1 MRCRYCLPREVFGS
15 DFAFLNKADV
25 LTYEEISR
33 VATVFAR
40 LGVRKIRLTGGE
52 PLLRNGVH
60 NLVSLLASI
69 PGIEDLAKTS
79 NGYLLSEQAS
89 ALAKAGLHRI
99 TVSLDSLADEVFG
112 VMNGRGYGVER
123 VIQGIAAAEE
133 AGLSPIKIDAV
144 VQRNVNDAGIVD
156 LARRFKGTSH
166 IVRFIEYMDVVNI
179 NGWRTEQVVPAKEI
193 VQRIN
198 AELPIK
204 PIDPNYF
211 GEVAKRWRYLD
222 GEGEIG
228 VITSVTEPFCQ
239 SCTRARLSPDGKIFS
254 CLFGT
259 EGCDLR
265 EPLRTGATDDDL
277 TAIISRTWFKR
288 TDRYSEI
295 RASLNKPIGQKVE
308 MYHIGG

>member
-1 MRCRYCLPREVFGS
+1 M
-15 DFAFLNKADV
+15 
-25 LTYEEISR
+25 
-33 VATVFAR
+33 
-40 LGVRKIRLTGGE
+40 
-52 PLLRNGVH
+52 
-60 NLVSLLASI
+60 
-69 PGIEDLAKTS
+69 
-79 NGYLLSEQAS
+79 
-89 ALAKAGLHRI
+89 
-99 TVSLDSLADEVFG
+99 
-112 VMNGRGYGVER
+112 
-123 VIQGIAAAEE
+123 
-133 AGLSPIKIDAV
+133 
-144 VQRNVNDAGIVD
+144 
-156 LARRFKGTSH
+156 
-166 IVRFIEYMDVVNI
+166 RFIEYMDVGNI

>member
-1 MRCRYCLPREVFGS
+1 MRAELFGERYKFLPKE
-15 DFAFLNKADV
+15 DV

-69 PGIEDLAKTS
+69 PGIEDLAMTS

-144 VQRNVNDAGIVD
+144 VQRNVNDAGIVE

-166 IVRFIEYMDVVNI
+166 IVRFIEYMD
-179 NGWRTEQVVPAKEI
+179 
-193 VQRIN
+193 
-198 AELPIK
+198 
-204 PIDPNYF
+204 
-211 GEVAKRWRYLD
+211 VAKRWRYLD

>member
-1 MRCRYCLPREVFGS
+1 MPAELFGERYKFLPKE
-15 DFAFLNKADV
+15 DV

-69 PGIEDLAKTS
+69 PGIEDLAMTS

-166 IVRFIEYMDVVNI
+166 IVRFIEYMDVGNI